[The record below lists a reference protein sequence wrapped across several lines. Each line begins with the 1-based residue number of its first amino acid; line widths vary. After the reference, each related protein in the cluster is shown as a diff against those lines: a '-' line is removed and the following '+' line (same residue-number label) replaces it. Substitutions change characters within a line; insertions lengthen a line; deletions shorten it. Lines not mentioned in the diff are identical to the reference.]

1 MKKTITLL
9 LVLSMTCALAACGNE
24 DKEVDS
30 TVLGE
35 ENATNVTTTVADN
48 NTDATEASTEASLAE
63 TNNGYTYD
71 LNGVSLSINAEMAP
85 LVEQL
90 GEPDF
95 YFESESCAF
104 QGLDKVYTYG
114 SVEITTYPE
123 DDVDYI
129 LTIALLDD
137 TVTTPEGIYIGS
149 TQEQVIETYGE
160 AATTTDTSLIYTD
173 DNGTILTFI
182 ISDGIVSYISYS

>member
-48 NTDATEASTEASLAE
+48 NTDATEASTEASLTE
-63 TNNGYTYD
+63 TNDGYTYD

-85 LVEQL
+85 L

-149 TQEQVIETYGE
+149 TQEQVIEAYGE